1 MKFEWNETK
10 NRANV
15 LKHGISFEEASEI
28 FNDPMIV
35 SKLDIRYE
43 YAEERW
49 FSVGATKKGIITMV
63 AHLYFDE
70 KQEPVIRIISAR
82 KATVKEVQAYA

>member
-1 MKFEWNETK
+1 MKFEWNEAK

-43 YAEERW
+43 YGEERW
-49 FSVGATKKGIITMV
+49 FSIGATKKGVITMV

-70 KQEPVIRIISAR
+70 KQEPIIRIISAR
-82 KATVKEVQAYA
+82 KATAKEAQAYA

>member
-1 MKFEWNETK
+1 MKFEWNEAK
-10 NRANV
+10 NRANI

-43 YAEERW
+43 YGEERW
-49 FSVGATKKGIITMV
+49 FSIGATKKGMVTMV

-70 KQEPVIRIISAR
+70 KQEPIIRIISAR
-82 KATVKEVQAYA
+82 KATAKEAQAYA

>member
-1 MKFEWNETK
+1 MKFKWNDAK
-10 NRANV
+10 NSANV

-28 FNDPMIV
+28 FNDPMII

-43 YAEERW
+43 YGEERW
-49 FSVGATKKGIITMV
+49 FSIGSTNKEMITTAV
-63 AHLYFDE
+63 HLYFDE

-82 KATVKEVQAYA
+82 KATSKEIQIYA

>member
-1 MKFEWNETK
+1 MKFKWNDAK
-10 NRANV
+10 NSANV

-28 FNDPMIV
+28 FNDPMII

-43 YAEERW
+43 YGEERW
-49 FSVGATKKGIITMV
+49 FSIGATKKGMITTV

-82 KATVKEVQAYA
+82 KATVKEVQIYA